1 MTRRPVA
8 GKDWIAL
15 VEKIV
20 ADQPKLPGAR
30 CAELPGMFDARDVGE
45 SRSSVEERH
54 RLAVGLCHACP
65 ALAACLDHYDP
76 DPDPRLG
83 VVAGLAP
90 NKSRPIGR
98 PRNEITERQQEA
110 S

>member
-1 MTRRPVA
+1 MTRRPGA
-8 GKDWIAL
+8 GGGWLAL
-15 VEKIV
+15 VAQIIEGS
-20 ADQPKLPGAR
+20 PKLDGAR

-65 ALAACLDHYDP
+65 VLAACLAHYGP
-76 DPDPRLG
+76 APDPRLG